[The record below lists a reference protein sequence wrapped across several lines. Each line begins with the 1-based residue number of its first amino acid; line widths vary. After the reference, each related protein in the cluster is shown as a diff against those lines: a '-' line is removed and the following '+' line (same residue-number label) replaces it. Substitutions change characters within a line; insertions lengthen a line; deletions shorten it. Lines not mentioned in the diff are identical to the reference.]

1 MDVVQVFVL
10 PLVMPAVPTA
20 EVLSALPVLPV
31 VAVALRTLSKAFGDV
46 RTTVP
51 VSLRGTA
58 WRFASAAVC
67 GVTPTAPAA

>member
-1 MDVVQVFVL
+1 MGVVRVFVL

-20 EVLSALPVLPV
+20 EVLSALSVL
-31 VAVALRTLSKAFGDV
+31 AVIPAALRTLSETFGDV

-58 WRFASAAVC
+58 WRFASA
-67 GVTPTAPAA
+67 GV